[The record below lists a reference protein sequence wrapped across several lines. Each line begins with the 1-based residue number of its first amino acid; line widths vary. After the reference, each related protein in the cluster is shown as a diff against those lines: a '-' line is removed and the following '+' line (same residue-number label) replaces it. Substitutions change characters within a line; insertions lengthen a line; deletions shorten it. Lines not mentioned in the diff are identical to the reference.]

1 MTPRFQA
8 DEDFN
13 QRIVLGLR
21 RREAAIDFRDAHDGR
36 VIGASD
42 ATVLRLAAES
52 GRILISHDRK
62 TMPAHLARF
71 LESYSIPGVIIVSQ
85 GLDVATAIE
94 DLLIIWAASDAEM
107 AEPTWFCAVVDT
119 SHFRPIP
126 ILGKR
131 SQPATQIGRLRLVD
145 PSFAKIDRLDHMFSI
160 PRRAPLSPGQP

>member
-71 LESYSIPGVIIVSQ
+71 IESYSSPGVIIVSQ
-85 GLDVATAIE
+85 ELDVGVAIE
-94 DLLIIWAASDAEM
+94 DLLIFWAASDAE
-107 AEPTWFCAVVDT
+107 EW
-119 SHFRPIP
+119 RNQ
-126 ILGKR
+126 LGF
-131 SQPATQIGRLRLVD
+131 V
-145 PSFAKIDRLDHMFSI
+145 
-160 PRRAPLSPGQP
+160 PL